1 MKSVRGIV
9 GPILTTGVALVAAS
23 VVVANPILVPR
34 ADIQIPAFTL
44 SAGNDETGGMLDPAF
59 LDAIAPVPTES
70 DNPIALIKQLI
81 TSLATDATTVGR
93 NAIVDAF
100 VAGVAAVSQPELTAA
115 SAPYAVLPVDPYPVD
130 LPALLAPIAPGFDIT
145 SLNPVAPFV
154 PTATV
159 DPALAASVAPAVRE
173 IVSSLVADV
182 GYVGNGLISAAF
194 AAGAL
199 VATEPA
205 LIVKTLSA
213 LVNGDF
219 NGALE
224 NAVKVVVAP
233 LGPPAIL
240 YNTLRTV
247 IENRLFQPNGNRATV
262 AAGRPVT
269 PAPETGSTDVPQYVE
284 SPAPASQFDV
294 RQNRRNH
301 RDVMMR
307 PAEIVSV
314 PGPAAA
320 LGVSDLRVAAPRA
333 AAIVS
338 DAVSSPRRPVEVA
351 GKAITAIGD
360 QAGVAVHEAAAAI
373 GKIAGPGRGARDSS
387 AVGRG

>member
-1 MKSVRGIV
+1 M
-9 GPILTTGVALVAAS
+9 
-23 VVVANPILVPR
+23 
-34 ADIQIPAFTL
+34 L
-44 SAGNDETGGMLDPAF
+44 SSGNDETGGMLDPAF
-59 LDAIAPVPTES
+59 LNAIAPAPSES
-70 DNPIALIKQLI
+70 DNPFSFIKQLI

-115 SAPYAVLPVDPYPVD
+115 SAPYAAPPADPFPVNP
-130 LPALLAPIAPGFDIT
+130 PALLAPIAPGFDIA
-145 SLNPVAPFV
+145 SLNPFVPAV

-159 DPALAASVAPAVRE
+159 DPNSALAAAVAPVVRE
-173 IVSSLVADV
+173 IVTSLAADV

-205 LIVKTLSA
+205 LIVDTLSA
-213 LVNGDF
+213 LVSGDLNGV
-219 NGALE
+219 LE

-240 YNTLRTV
+240 FNALRAV
-247 IENRLFQPNGNRATV
+247 IENHLARPIGKRSTSS
-262 AAGRPVT
+262 AGRPLT
-269 PAPETGSTDVPQYVE
+269 PAPEPDSTDVPQYVK
-284 SPAPASQFDV
+284 SPAPTSKLDI
-294 RQNRRNH
+294 RQNRRNN
-301 RDVMMR
+301 RDVVV
-307 PAEIVSV
+307 PSAEVVSV

-320 LGVSDLRVAAPRA
+320 LGVTAPRA
-333 AAIVS
+333 AATVN
-338 DAVSSPRRPVEVA
+338 DAVSSPRRPVGVA
-351 GKAITAIGD
+351 GKAIMAIGD

-373 GKIAGPGRGARDSS
+373 GKIAGSGRGARVSS

>member
-1 MKSVRGIV
+1 MRGIV

-23 VVVANPILVPR
+23 VVVANPIVVPR

-59 LDAIAPVPTES
+59 LDAIAPSPSES
-70 DNPIALIKQLI
+70 DNPFSMIKQLI
-81 TSLATDATTVGR
+81 TSFATDATTVGR

-115 SAPYAVLPVDPYPVD
+115 SAPYAAPPVDPYPVN

-145 SLNPVAPFV
+145 SLNPVAAFV

-159 DPALAASVAPAVRE
+159 DPALAAAVAPAVRE
-173 IVSSLVADV
+173 IASSLVADV

-194 AAGAL
+194 AVGAL

-205 LIVKTLSA
+205 LIVNTLSA

-247 IENRLFQPNGNRATV
+247 IENRLFQPNGNSVTV
-262 AAGRPVT
+262 AAGRPVG

-284 SPAPASQFDV
+284 SPAPASKLDV

-307 PAEIVSV
+307 SAEILSI

-320 LGVSDLRVAAPRA
+320 LGISDLGVATPRA
-333 AAIVS
+333 AATAS
-338 DAVSSPRRPVEVA
+338 DATPSPRRPVDVA

-360 QAGVAVHEAAAAI
+360 QAGAVVREATATV
-373 GKIAGPGRGARDSS
+373 GKIAGSGRGARVSS
-387 AVGRG
+387 AAGRG